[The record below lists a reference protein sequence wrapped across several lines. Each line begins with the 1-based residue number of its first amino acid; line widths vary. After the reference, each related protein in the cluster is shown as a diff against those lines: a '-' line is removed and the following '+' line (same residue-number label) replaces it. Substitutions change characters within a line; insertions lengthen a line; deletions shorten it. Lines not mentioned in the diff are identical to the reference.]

1 MCSSSGGRYL
11 LKFLHRTMFSLQ
23 RFVGGGDVFFDL
35 LEASAARAQESV
47 NLLAQT
53 LACPGA
59 AALDSSALVRA
70 REERITEELQE
81 RLVTTFVTP
90 LEREDIDALAT
101 ALNKIPRT
109 LERFTERFLVCPR
122 RVQQADF
129 SRQTELLRNSMDT
142 LLTMVR
148 DLRQSPDLPR
158 MKERNDTLQYL
169 EGEAD
174 KHMVELIGELYRSGQ
189 DPVTV
194 VALKDLYDL
203 LEKVIDRCRDAGNV
217 IVQIVLKNS

>member
-1 MCSSSGGRYL
+1 
-11 LKFLHRTMFSLQ
+11 MFSLQ
-23 RFVGGGDVFFDL
+23 RLVGGGDVFFDL
-35 LEASAARAQESV
+35 LERSAVEAQESV
-47 NLLAQT
+47 HLLAKT
-53 LACPGA
+53 LASPGA
-59 AALDSSALVRA
+59 AALDSSVLVR
-70 REERITEELQE
+70 RKEERITEELQE
-81 RLVTTFVTP
+81 LLITTFVTP

-109 LERFTERFLVCPR
+109 LERFTERFLICPQ
-122 RVQQADF
+122 RVQQASF
-129 SRQTELLRNSMDT
+129 ARQTELLQSSMDT

-148 DLRQSPDLPR
+148 DLRNAPDLTR
-158 MKERNDTLQYL
+158 MKERNDKLQYL

-174 KHMVELIGELYRSGQ
+174 KHMIELLQRLYKADHDAVS
-189 DPVTV
+189 V